1 MPDSRFKADKP
12 VDPRLLALTAIKRVT
27 VHGESLSTVLPAL
40 LQSVADQTVRAQT
53 QALCYGVLRWYGRL
67 AGLLQ
72 LLLEHPI
79 KSKDEDIRFLLML
92 GLYELS
98 DARNPDYAI
107 VSAVVDMAQTIG
119 KPWAKGLLNAVLRRF
134 IRERQGLERRLESDL
149 CAHYSFPQWMI
160 HSLQRDWPQHWP
172 ALLEASNRQA
182 PMFLR
187 LDLNAV
193 ERKDY
198 LHLLQQ
204 QGIAAEAVEGVA
216 TAVRLLKPCAVELLP
231 GFSDGRVSVQ
241 DAAAQHAVPLLDP
254 QPGERILDACAAP
267 GGKTL
272 HLLQQQPRLGALVAM
287 DVQPERLQRVGEN
300 LRRASLESRVELHA
314 SDVTSTR
321 AWWDG
326 RAFDRILLDVPCTA
340 SGVIRRHPDIKWLR
354 REQDV
359 VALVE
364 QQRNILTAV
373 WPTLVPGGLLLYCTC
388 SLLRRENEQQIA
400 WFLQQQPDATAAA
413 VDLPDGI
420 VCAYGIQLLTGDKD
434 MDGFFYAALR
444 KAR

>member
-1 MPDSRFKADKP
+1 MPDIKIKSDMPA
-12 VDPRLLALTAIKRVT
+12 DPRLLVLPAIERVT
-27 VHGESLSTVLPAL
+27 VHGESLTTALPAV
-40 LQSVADQTVRAQT
+40 LQSVADQAVHAQT

-72 LLLEHPI
+72 LLLEHPL
-79 KSKDEDIRFLLML
+79 KAKDRDIRFLLML

-107 VSAVVDMAQTIG
+107 VSTVVDIAPAIG

-134 IRERQGLERRLESDL
+134 IRERQDLERRLESDL
-149 CAHYSFPQWMI
+149 AAHYSFPEWMI
-160 HSLQRDWPQHWP
+160 HCLQRDWPQHWP
-172 ALLEASNRQA
+172 ALLDASNRQA

-187 LDLNAV
+187 VDPNAIA
-193 ERKDY
+193 RDDY
-198 LHLLQQ
+198 LRLLHA
-204 QGIAAEAVEGVA
+204 QGIAAETVAGVA
-216 TAVRLLKPCAVELLP
+216 TAVRLHKPCAVEILP
-231 GFSDGRVSVQ
+231 GFGDGRVSVQ
-241 DAAAQHAVPLLDP
+241 DAAAQRAAPLLDP

-272 HLLQQQPRLGALVAM
+272 HLLQQQPRLDALVAI
-287 DVQPERLQRVGEN
+287 DVQPERLQRVREN
-300 LRRASLESRVELHA
+300 LRRASLESKVELHA
-314 SDVTSTR
+314 SDVASTR
-321 AWWDG
+321 DWWDG
-326 RAFDRILLDVPCTA
+326 RLFDRILLDVPCTA

-373 WPTLVPGGLLLYCTC
+373 WPTLAPGGLLLYCTC

-400 WFLQQQPDATAAA
+400 WFLQQQPDAIVAA
-413 VDLPDGI
+413 VDLPDGFA
-420 VCAYGIQLLTGDKD
+420 CSYGIQLLTGDND